1 MWVFGDDVNTDLM
14 YPQICY
20 TLPEREK
27 PIHAMEANRPGWAS
41 MVRVGDI
48 MIGGRNFGTGSSRPA
63 ADNLKNLGIS
73 CIIAESVNG
82 LFLRNAVN
90 CGILALEASGI
101 HDAVVE
107 GDIITVD
114 FQNSM
119 ITDMVSKR
127 SVTFRKLP
135 SFLMEIIENG
145 GIINVL
151 RAKGLL
157 GDPL

>member
-48 MIGGRNFGTGSSRPA
+48 IIGGRNFGTGSSRPA

-90 CGILALEASGI
+90 SGILALEASGI